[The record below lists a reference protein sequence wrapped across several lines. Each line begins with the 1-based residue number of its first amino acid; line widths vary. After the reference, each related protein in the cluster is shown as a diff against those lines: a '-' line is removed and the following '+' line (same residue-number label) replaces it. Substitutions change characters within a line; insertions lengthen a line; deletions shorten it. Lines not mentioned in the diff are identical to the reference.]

1 MRSYTVKENNVQK
14 FVRSIGKYRQT
25 PFYFI
30 IKYYLFQ
37 VDINKLAPKMNYES
51 LNSEI
56 DSDEENRPTDNF
68 F

>member
-25 PFYFI
+25 SFYFI
-30 IKYYLFQ
+30 IKYYLFK